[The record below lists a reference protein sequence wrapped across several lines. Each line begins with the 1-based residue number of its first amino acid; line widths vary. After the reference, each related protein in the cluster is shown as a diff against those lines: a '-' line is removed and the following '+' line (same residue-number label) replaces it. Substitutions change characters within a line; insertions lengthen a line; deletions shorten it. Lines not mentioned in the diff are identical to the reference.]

1 MRISV
6 SLADIGVELDDVVN
20 PTIDGVETLLNRAV
34 TAALIAY
41 KGLAEVDGLVLLDE
55 DEEESATPEED

>member
-20 PTIDGVETLLNRAV
+20 PTIDGIETLLNRAV

-41 KGLAEVDGLVLLDE
+41 KGLADIDGIVLVDE
-55 DEEESATPEED
+55 DEEEPATPDED